1 MHDIFQELK
10 HILRTGGGGIFGGA
24 AGGGSGG
31 GRQRMSVGGG
41 GGNTPPLPA
50 LSPGP
55 DSSPEHINKNINK
68 ANKNSSSRP
77 GRQSDRI

>member
-10 HILRTGGGGIFGGA
+10 HILRTGGSGMFGDGG
-24 AGGGSGG
+24 GGGSG
-31 GRQRMSVGGG
+31 GRQRMSLGG

-55 DSSPEHINKNINK
+55 DSSPEHINKTINK
-68 ANKNSSSRP
+68 ANKNSNSRP

>member
-1 MHDIFQELK
+1 MK
-10 HILRTGGGGIFGGA
+10 HILRTGGSGMFGGG
-24 AGGGSGG
+24 AGGGGVSGG
-31 GRQRMSVGGG
+31 GRQRMSVGGGG

-55 DSSPEHINKNINK
+55 DSSPEHINKTINK
-68 ANKNSSSRP
+68 ANKNSNSRP